1 MTKFI
6 DIILFADILSET
18 DMLGTVIAAYLFL
31 LPFIV
36 VTFLNIYSVDKY
48 EYLYYKQYIIEF
60 KHKLFFVIMYSKNKR
75 LISRKTLILEIVAY
89 LLTFTSIIICVCS
102 LSQTVDTALILL
114 GIIYFVVL
122 FFCCITTAMYQK
134 IKKYLI

>member
-48 EYLYYKQYIIEF
+48 EYLN
-60 KHKLFFVIMYSKNKR
+60 LR
-75 LISRKTLILEIVAY
+75 
-89 LLTFTSIIICVCS
+89 
-102 LSQTVDTALILL
+102 
-114 GIIYFVVL
+114 
-122 FFCCITTAMYQK
+122 
-134 IKKYLI
+134 

>member
-31 LPFIV
+31 FPFIV

-48 EYLYYKQYIIEF
+48 EYLNYKQYIIEF
-60 KHKLFFVIMYSKNKR
+60 KHKLFF
-75 LISRKTLILEIVAY
+75 
-89 LLTFTSIIICVCS
+89 
-102 LSQTVDTALILL
+102 
-114 GIIYFVVL
+114 
-122 FFCCITTAMYQK
+122 
-134 IKKYLI
+134 

>member
-1 MTKFI
+1 M
-6 DIILFADILSET
+6 
-18 DMLGTVIAAYLFL
+18 
-31 LPFIV
+31 
-36 VTFLNIYSVDKY
+36 FLNIYSVDKY
-48 EYLYYKQYIIEF
+48 EYLNYKQYIIEF

-114 GIIYFVVL
+114 GIIYFGGL
-122 FFCCITTAMYQK
+122 FYG
-134 IKKYLI
+134 

>member
-48 EYLYYKQYIIEF
+48 EYLNYKQHIIEF
-60 KHKLFFVIMYSKNKR
+60 KHKLFF
-75 LISRKTLILEIVAY
+75 LLCIL
-89 LLTFTSIIICVCS
+89 
-102 LSQTVDTALILL
+102 
-114 GIIYFVVL
+114 
-122 FFCCITTAMYQK
+122 K
-134 IKKYLI
+134 INV